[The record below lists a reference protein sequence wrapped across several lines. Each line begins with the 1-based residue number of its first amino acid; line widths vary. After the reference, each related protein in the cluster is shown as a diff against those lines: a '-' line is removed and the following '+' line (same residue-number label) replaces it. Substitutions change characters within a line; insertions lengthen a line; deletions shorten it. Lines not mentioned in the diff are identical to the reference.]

1 MRFLVKDNR
10 AKFFAFVIMEN
21 HIHLIWQ
28 MLPDSNPEAVQRDFL
43 KYTGVAGGAL
53 ILGMDGGIA
62 MSKTASRVALVK
74 TDNRK
79 NGVKTS
85 LKVLNIN
92 PVKGKNV
99 LVKPNF
105 NTADTPPG
113 STHNDT
119 LIALVEEIWAMGAK
133 SVSLGERSYPPTREV
148 MEKKG
153 ILPILDKLNV
163 TVIDFDDLEVK
174 DWVLFK
180 PRKSHWPNG
189 FRIARPILDTECL
202 ISTGCLKTHQYGGI
216 FTLSLKLHV
225 GVVPTSRHGYD
236 YMKELHGSPHQRKM
250 IAEINEPFKPALV
263 ILDGIDAFVDG
274 GPMTGK
280 HAKGEVFLAS
290 QDRVAMD
297 AVGVAILKFLGSNE
311 SIMKPKIFDQEQIAR
326 AAELGIGAS
335 SASEIELVPDD
346 EKSRAVRRSCSAP
359 LPEPRF
365 GSRLHIVPPVDNRP
379 DWVAALSRHGDL
391 VWEGAR
397 ASVVEKLLP
406 TGSV

>member
-1 MRFLVKDNR
+1 MPSTK
-10 AKFFAFVIMEN
+10 
-21 HIHLIWQ
+21 
-28 MLPDSNPEAVQRDFL
+28 
-43 KYTGVAGGAL
+43 
-53 ILGMDGGIA
+53 
-62 MSKTASRVALVK
+62 SRVALVK

-79 NGVKTS
+79 NGVRTS

-92 PVKGKNV
+92 PVKGKSV
-99 LVKPNF
+99 LIKANF
-105 NTADTPPG
+105 NTADIPPG

-119 LIALVEEIWAMGAK
+119 LVALVEEIWAMGAK
-133 SVSLGERSYPPTREV
+133 SISLGERSYPPTREV
-148 MEKKG
+148 MEKKD

-163 TVIDFDDLEVK
+163 KVIDFDDLEDK

-180 PRKSHWPNG
+180 PKKSHWPNG

-274 GPMTGK
+274 GPMTGRR
-280 HAKGEVFLAS
+280 ARGEVFLAS
-290 QDRVAMD
+290 TDRVAID

-326 AAELGIGAS
+326 AVELGLGAS
-335 SASEIELVPDD
+335 SHSGIEVFPADKNSQGYKEDIEEIL
-346 EKSRAVRRSCSAP
+346 KR
-359 LPEPRF
+359 
-365 GSRLHIVPPVDNRP
+365 G
-379 DWVAALSRHGDL
+379 
-391 VWEGAR
+391 
-397 ASVVEKLLP
+397 
-406 TGSV
+406 